1 MANIAS
7 QVENKASPKEVRTLP
22 RTYILPIHPDP
33 LLTYLPAWIDSFE
46 ETDEVLDNA
55 KPTDGLLSSPPAAH
69 SAQHHYTPAA
79 PPRRVSHDGYV
90 DTYDDADTHGT
101 ERKHDTGFFG
111 VHREPVKGRKWD
123 HAREGDPVILRA
135 PAQQNGSSSASSSW
149 NSYIRSSMY
158 GPAPSDHGERVDES
172 FLEQQTPGYQRPWR
186 GDLEKASEDQEKLS
200 GLLHSRKRRKT
211 FLKRIQVSRLHLLG

>member
-1 MANIAS
+1 
-7 QVENKASPKEVRTLP
+7 
-22 RTYILPIHPDP
+22 
-33 LLTYLPAWIDSFE
+33 
-46 ETDEVLDNA
+46 
-55 KPTDGLLSSPPAAH
+55 
-69 SAQHHYTPAA
+69 
-79 PPRRVSHDGYV
+79 
-90 DTYDDADTHGT
+90 
-101 ERKHDTGFFG
+101 

-149 NSYIRSSMY
+149 KSYIRSSMY

-200 GLLHSRKRRKT
+200 GLLYSRKRRKT
-211 FLKRIQVSRLHLLG
+211 LLKRIQVSRLHLLQ